1 MADWR
6 VDVLKG
12 LGAPL
17 SKQNMNFLAT
27 WQRWE
32 GGHTNNDA
40 RWNWLNTTSNA
51 PGAIRSINSVGVKA
65 FDSYHDGINAT
76 IQTLNNGRYPDV
88 VEALRK
94 GDPYSHKP
102 VAGLSTWL
110 SGQPASK
117 SGLAYA
123 SRVLGG
129 PVQSTAPVTQG
140 PKVPKA
146 SGQGNASVRAGGQ
159 TYGGGRVSPQRLL
172 ASSDADSMY
181 QQALSGFLLGR
192 ASARLRGEN
201 PTGGLLELVQLRDQY
216 QAMGGVPDAAAART
230 TASGAISKVAK
241 ADPAQV
247 DGGTTKFTGRMGRE
261 TGGVSDVQQ
270 RVLSAAHKQVGQPY
284 VWGAESR
291 AEGGFDCS
299 GLIDYAYRQAGI
311 NLPGRLTTY
320 TAAKLGRSVKGQAL
334 KPGDMVIS
342 NGGKHMT
349 MYVGD
354 GKVIAAPHTGTV
366 VQYQPLSRF
375 AGDIVDIRR
384 VLP

>member
-65 FDSYHDGINAT
+65 FDNYHDGINAT

-94 GDPYSHKP
+94 GDPYAHKP

-129 PVQSTAPVTQG
+129 PVQNPAPVTQG

-216 QAMGGVPDAAAART
+216 QAMGGVPDAPEART
-230 TASGAISKVAK
+230 TAHRAISK
-241 ADPAQV
+241 AQPPMNAV
-247 DGGTTKFTGRMGRE
+247 KNGQIIGPQAGKDIWKGNELIPEVE
-261 TGGVSDVQQ
+261 TGKGTHVTD
-270 RVLSAAHKQVGQPY
+270 
-284 VWGAESR
+284 
-291 AEGGFDCS
+291 
-299 GLIDYAYRQAGI
+299 
-311 NLPGRLTTY
+311 NLDWNNGRK
-320 TAAKLGRSVKGQAL
+320 TAR
-334 KPGDMVIS
+334 DIM
-342 NGGKHMT
+342 
-349 MYVGD
+349 
-354 GKVIAAPHTGTV
+354 AAPGTV
-366 VQYQPLSRF
+366 VGAPE
-375 AGDIVDIRR
+375 AGTVVRHGSAQGGQSLYFQGVSGRMYWLGHIDNILPEGAR
-384 VLP
+384 VTAGKPIARISADHPRPHLHFDYKL